1 MRNMRSSSKVS
12 AYLVRIGG
20 ASRSSL
26 GLGPVP
32 KFDPMHKS
40 TLIGFKGIL
49 LEESKGPMPLRL
61 RCFSGRRRGSWFL
74 RHQRSSPRLSRP
86 LRSPLWSLL
95 LNNKR
100 SLKIRSLCY
109 CQQRPRIRRIFSA
122 LWRLWERHQFR
133 NLLRKL
139 LPPA

>member
-26 GLGPVP
+26 ALGRVP
-32 KFDPMHKS
+32 KFDLMHKS
-40 TLIGFKGIL
+40 TLIGFKEIL

-74 RHQRSSPRLSRP
+74 SQQRSNPKLSRP
-86 LRSPLWSLL
+86 LRSPLWSPL

-100 SLKIRSLCY
+100 SLKIRFHC
-109 CQQRPRIRRIFSA
+109 
-122 LWRLWERHQFR
+122 
-133 NLLRKL
+133 
-139 LPPA
+139 

>member
-1 MRNMRSSSKVS
+1 MRNMKSSSKVS

-61 RCFSGRRRGSWFL
+61 RCFSGRRRGSWSL
-74 RHQRSSPRLSRP
+74 RHQRSSPGLSRP
-86 LRSPLWSLL
+86 QRSPLWSPL

-100 SLKIRSLCY
+100 SLKIRYLCF
-109 CQQRPRIRRIFSA
+109 CKQRPRIRRIFSA
-122 LWRLWERHQFR
+122 LRHLRERHQFR